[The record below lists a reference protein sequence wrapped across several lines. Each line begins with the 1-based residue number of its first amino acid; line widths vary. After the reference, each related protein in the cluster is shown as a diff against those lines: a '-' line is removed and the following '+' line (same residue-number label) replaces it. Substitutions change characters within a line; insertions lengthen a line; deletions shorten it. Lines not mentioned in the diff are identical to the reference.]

1 MRTRAG
7 TADPRGGAGRATAQ
21 DRHAAGDKRH
31 FLCRAPATPGVI
43 CPATTFGRAR
53 WSPTY
58 SATASVPS
66 RWMVERGLSWFGR
79 NRRLAKD
86 FENLDEILV
95 TFVTVASI
103 QLVLRRKRKI
113 RPLVLAGRDPAIHGL
128 LARASPACV
137 DARHKAGHGRTIK
150 VPWVHHLFEPQ
161 H

>member
-113 RPLVLAGRDPAIHGL
+113 RPLVLAGRDPWAF
-128 LARASPACV
+128 SP
-137 DARHKAGHGRTIK
+137 RT
-150 VPWVHHLFEPQ
+150 
-161 H
+161 